1 MDALGSV
8 EYSPTPVDDVRDEP
22 PAASP
27 PAALEGQ
34 VLARQVG
41 VVVMGRIAAAAAE
54 VLLPILLVRFL
65 DKLSVAVLAYVL
77 LLYGT
82 VATIVATGLPESVLY
97 FLAGK
102 SPGQR
107 RRTVR
112 RLALI
117 LGAFG
122 GLVALGFLGF
132 WAIASWTGAVEARML
147 RFIPWLVPYAL
158 FDLPSRL
165 LPHLLV
171 AESRHR
177 QSAWFSMLD
186 SGSQL
191 VAVLVPAGLGAPLW
205 VPFAA
210 LSACAAVKL
219 GVLWGAMRWFYRG
232 GGGDDAAPV
241 SVGAIFRYALPLG
254 LSEITS
260 ILNQR
265 FDRFLVAALFTSAQ
279 FADYFVGAWQIP
291 VVTIIPFAAGNVLM
305 PRFTELFQAGRGAE
319 AVALWRL
326 SAEKICLIILP
337 VAVLFVV
344 SAEETV
350 ALLFGS
356 SYSGAAWVF
365 RIYTLVLLGRV
376 AAYGNMLAAAGRTR
390 DVLYATSLGLVVN
403 VVASVPLAYIV
414 GFTGAAWGTV
424 AAFVV
429 IVGYYLRQIGR
440 SSGVPVRQVFP
451 FARWAQ
457 VLGVCGAAAGPAV
470 AFKLLVPAGPGLA
483 LAGEA
488 VAMLVTYS
496 VLGTVLGL
504 IRRADWAYVRDWLS
518 LRGLRSA
525 EGRGT

>member
-1 MDALGSV
+1 M
-8 EYSPTPVDDVRDEP
+8 RDEP
-22 PAASP
+22 PSASAP
-27 PAALEGQ
+27 SDGQ

-41 VVVMGRIAAAAAE
+41 VVVLGRIAGALAE
-54 VLLPILLVRFL
+54 VLLPILLVRLL

-102 SPGQR
+102 TPGER

-117 LGAFG
+117 LGAIG
-122 GLVALGFLGF
+122 GLVALGFFGF
-132 WAIASWTGAVEARML
+132 WALASWNHWGDAGML

-177 QSAWFSMLD
+177 QSAWFSILD

-205 VPFAA
+205 VPLAA
-210 LSACAAVKL
+210 LSALAAVKL
-219 GVLWGAMRWFYRG
+219 AVLATAMRLFYRG
-232 GGGDDAAPV
+232 RDEKDAAPV
-241 SVGAIFRYALPLG
+241 SVRTIFRYALPLG

-265 FDRFLVAALFTSAQ
+265 FDRFLVAAMFTSSQ

-291 VVTIIPFAAGNVLM
+291 VITIIPFAVGNVLM
-305 PRFTELFQAGRGAE
+305 PRFTELFQTGRGAD

-350 ALLFGS
+350 TLLFGQ
-356 SYSGAAWVF
+356 SYAGAAWVF

-390 DVLYATSLGLVVN
+390 EVLYATSLGLVFN
-403 VVASVPLAYIV
+403 VVASVPLAYAI

-429 IVGYYLRQIGR
+429 IVAYYLRQIAQ
-440 SSGVPVRQVFP
+440 SSGVPLRQVFP

-457 VLGVCGAAAGPAV
+457 VLGVCAAAAAPAV
-470 AFKLLVPAGPGLA
+470 AFKLFVPAEPWLA
-483 LAGEA
+483 LAGQA
-488 VAMLVTYS
+488 GAMFITYS
-496 VLGTVLGL
+496 VLATALGL
-504 IRRADWAYVRDWLS
+504 IRRSDWAYVRDWLS

-525 EGRGT
+525 ERRST